1 MSVQIEA
8 RKNQMIMDLT
18 CLRIECSMWER
29 SKISLNKEYQ
39 RKLLEVYHSTNEKI
53 SRRTTGEPVK
63 PDESSKSTARII
75 EEFGV
80 RYYVNGDNDVFNM
93 KKIYVGFWIPSEAS
107 FFFED
112 DEDDDDE
119 DDDEDENEETA
130 IKTPE
135 QPCPKQPANP
145 LGLSLE
151 FPIIV
156 QEDDEETLLMK
167 YEQELDREM
176 LLMKEK
182 AIELDKLYSSR
193 IGNLDKRI
201 SSLYLR
207 IAKLET
213 MLVNFGSKISNIKMK
228 KIKDL
233 NEMINDVWMNR

>member
-1 MSVQIEA
+1 
-8 RKNQMIMDLT
+8 
-18 CLRIECSMWER
+18 
-29 SKISLNKEYQ
+29 
-39 RKLLEVYHSTNEKI
+39 
-53 SRRTTGEPVK
+53 
-63 PDESSKSTARII
+63 
-75 EEFGV
+75 
-80 RYYVNGDNDVFNM
+80 M

>member
-18 CLRIECSMWER
+18 CLKIECSMWER

-39 RKLLEVYHSTNEKI
+39 RKVLEAIHSTNEKI
-53 SRRTTGEPVK
+53 SRGTTRREPEK
-63 PDESSKSTARII
+63 QDESSNSTTRII

-80 RYYVNGDNDVFNM
+80 KYYVNGDNDVFDM
-93 KKIYVGFWIPSEAS
+93 EKIYVGFWIPNEGS

-119 DDDEDENEETA
+119 DDEEYEE
-130 IKTPE
+130 IYLKTSE
-135 QPCPKQPANP
+135 KTCPKQPANP

-151 FPIIV
+151 FPNIA
-156 QEDDEETLLMK
+156 QEDDEDILFAK
-167 YEQELDREM
+167 YEQELDQEM
-176 LLMKEK
+176 LMMKEK
-182 AIELDKLYSSR
+182 VIGFDKLYARR
-193 IGNLDKRI
+193 ISELDKRI
-201 SSLYLR
+201 HSLKTR
-207 IAKLET
+207 IVELES
-213 MLVNFGSKISNIKMK
+213 MIVKFGSKISNIKMK

>member
-18 CLRIECSMWER
+18 CLKIECSMWER

-39 RKLLEVYHSTNEKI
+39 RKVLEAIHSTNEKI
-53 SRRTTGEPVK
+53 SRGTTRREPEK
-63 PDESSKSTARII
+63 QDESSNSTTRII

-80 RYYVNGDNDVFNM
+80 KYYVNGDNDVFDM
-93 KKIYVGFWIPSEAS
+93 EKIYVGFWIPSEGS

-119 DDDEDENEETA
+119 DDEEYEE
-130 IKTPE
+130 IDLKTPK
-135 QPCPKQPANP
+135 QNCPKQPANP

-176 LLMKEK
+176 LLMKVK
-182 AIELDKLYSSR
+182 LIELDKLYSSR
-193 IGNLDKRI
+193 IGKLDKRI
-201 SSLYLR
+201 YSLYSR

-233 NEMINDVWMNR
+233 NEMANSVWMNK